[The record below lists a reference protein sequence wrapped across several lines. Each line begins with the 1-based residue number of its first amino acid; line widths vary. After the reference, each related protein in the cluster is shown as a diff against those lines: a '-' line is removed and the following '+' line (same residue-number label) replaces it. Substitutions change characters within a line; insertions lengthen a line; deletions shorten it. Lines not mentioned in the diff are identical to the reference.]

1 MQATDA
7 SGTQAKE
14 PTPGSWVATRWQRL
28 GSPFGTPAWVWS
40 VVALV
45 LGITLSYWIAT
56 QQQRR
61 SEAEHQR
68 ALAHIANSG
77 YIALVDQVH
86 ACELLV
92 RAVQTLFLTSDNVDD
107 AHFANAYANLKPREA
122 FPSLQAIVYARRHT
136 RADGDHFISEMAAPL
151 QGNER
156 VIGLDVNRQPPNLA
170 AVLRSRDNDEPAL
183 SGPFRLVQARPQDKV
198 DGITL
203 RLPVYSPGSP
213 PRNVAERRAR
223 MRGSLAVSF
232 RISSLI
238 DTALPEEA
246 RTRLHVQVSDI
257 TGSTALPLYDSHPA
271 QHDDTAKQDAGY
283 NFDQQMSRGG
293 RVWRVTMHPVGKNAA
308 GLAWQ
313 QPVFLPGLIA
323 SLLLA
328 LLVWSVANTRRRA
341 LALGGQMSR
350 RYRESEERFRSLNE
364 LMPALVLLAHASDGR
379 IDYANQAARERLGSE
394 VGTGTA
400 LETLFDDPDIHA
412 LLMDLDGDAQWRNVE
427 AMMRTLNGD
436 SFWASTSISPVEVEG
451 EKKLLMVAKD
461 ISEQRQLTELLSYQ
475 ATHDA
480 LTELYNRREFER
492 HVERALHAAAKGD
505 PPSALLYIDLDQFKL
520 INDTSGHLA
529 GDQLLSQLALAM
541 ADELRAGDILARL
554 GGDEFGVLA
563 INARMEGAQ
572 ILAERLRQ
580 RIEAY
585 IYVWE
590 QRSYTVSAS
599 IGVVL
604 IDHPGQ
610 TLRDVLSHADAA
622 CYMAKDHGRN
632 RIHFYSGQDDET
644 IRRRGEMEWAHR
656 LRWVIEENN
665 LLLDYQ
671 EVIPLQPGSTA
682 LDAGPHLELLLRLR
696 DEDGRVVL
704 PGAFLPAAERYGMLP
719 ALDRWV
725 IAQAISHFDALHVS
739 GRTPGRCAVNLSAS
753 SLEDD
758 TLADYILELI
768 ETHGVMPSRLC
779 FEITETEAVRNLPRA
794 VRFIERLRAAGCLV
808 ALDDFGAGMS
818 SFGYLKNLPVDLIK
832 IDGSFVRDI
841 ETDPMSHS
849 IVGAITTIGHQ
860 LKHDIVAE
868 WVDSMEKMDILR
880 ALGVDYAQGFAM
892 HRPER
897 VLYQRGE
904 ARHKHQAPIPQAL
917 DGPDDET
924 QSPGAK
930 V

>member
-1 MQATDA
+1 MLPSGGDYHRVFRHVTEGPPLQATD
-7 SGTQAKE
+7 
-14 PTPGSWVATRWQRL
+14 TPDPRGRTSIPGPAARGGDRPARQPFAPAALWSLLALAL
-28 GSPFGTPAWVWS
+28 GLA
-40 VVALV
+40 
-45 LGITLSYWIAT
+45 LSYWIAL
-56 QQQRR
+56 QQQHR
-61 SEAEHQR
+61 SRAEQQR

-77 YIALVDQVH
+77 YISMVDQVE

-92 RAVQTLFLTSDNVDD
+92 RAVQTLFLTVDVD
-107 AHFANAYANLKPREA
+107 AARFANAYANLKPHDA
-122 FPSLQAIVYARRHT
+122 FPSLQAIVYARRVT
-136 RADGDHFISEMAAPL
+136 QPDGSDRYISQLVAPL

-156 VIGLDVNRQPPNLA
+156 VIGLEVNRQPANLA
-170 AVLRSRDNDEPAL
+170 GLLRSRDTDEPVL
-183 SGPFRLVQARPQDKV
+183 SAPFRLVQANSADQV

-203 RLPVYSPGSP
+203 RLPVYSPGAP
-213 PRNVAERRAR
+213 PLTVTERRAR
-223 MRGSLAVSF
+223 MRGSLGVSF
-232 RISSLI
+232 RISNLLE
-238 DTALPEEA
+238 TALPGDA
-246 RTRLHVQVSDI
+246 RAQLHVRVSDV
-257 TGSTALPLYDSHPA
+257 TGGAALPLYDSHPA
-271 QHDDTAKQDAGY
+271 QRHADPHHADDYRFEQKLR
-283 NFDQQMSRGG
+283 RGG
-293 RVWRVTMHPVGKNAA
+293 RVWQVTMHPIDDAA
-308 GLAWQ
+308 IHSTWQ
-313 QPVFLPGLIA
+313 QSVLMPGALA

-341 LALGGQMSR
+341 LELGGEMSR

-364 LMPALVLLAHASDGR
+364 LMPALVLLARSGSGR
-379 IDYANQAARERLGSE
+379 IDYANQAARERLGRN
-394 VGTGTA
+394 VANGAA
-400 LETLFDDPDIHA
+400 LGQLFDDPDIHA
-412 LLMDLDGDAQWRNVE
+412 LFESPDGNAHWRNVE

-436 SFWASTSISPVEVEG
+436 RFWASTSVAPVVVEG
-451 EKKLLMVAKD
+451 ETSLLMVAKD

-480 LTELYNRREFER
+480 LTELVNRREFER
-492 HVERALHAAAKGD
+492 HIERALHGVAKGD
-505 PPSALLYIDLDQFKL
+505 APAALLYIDLDQFKL

-541 ADELRAGDILARL
+541 ADQLRAGDILARL

-563 INARMEGAQ
+563 LNARKDGAQ
-572 ILAERLRQ
+572 VLAERLRQ
-580 RIEAY
+580 RIEGF

-604 IDHPGQ
+604 IDSPDQ

-632 RIHFYSGQDDET
+632 RIHFYSEQDDET

-671 EVIPLQPGSTA
+671 EVVPAQTA
-682 LDAGPHLELLLRLR
+682 EPPVDGPHLELLLRLR
-696 DEDGRVVL
+696 DEDGRVVM
-704 PGAFLPAAERYGMLP
+704 PGAFLPAAERYGLLP

-725 IAQAISHFDALHVS
+725 IAQAISNFDTLHAS
-739 GRTPGRCAVNLSAS
+739 GLTPGRCSVNLSAL

-758 TLADYILELI
+758 TLADYILDLI
-768 ETHGVMPSRLC
+768 KIHAVEPSRLC
-779 FEITETEAVRNLPRA
+779 FEITETEVVRNLARA

-841 ETDPMSHS
+841 NSDAMSHS
-849 IVGAITTIGHQ
+849 IVGAITKIGHQ
-860 LKHDIVAE
+860 LNLQVVAE
-868 WVDSMEKMDILR
+868 WVDTAEKMQALR
-880 ALGVDYAQGFAM
+880 ELGIDYAQGFAL

-897 VLYQRGE
+897 VLYQR
-904 ARHKHQAPIPQAL
+904 
-917 DGPDDET
+917 D
-924 QSPGAK
+924 AK
-930 V
+930 G

>member
-1 MQATDA
+1 MQGRAGA
-7 SGTQAKE
+7 
-14 PTPGSWVATRWQRL
+14 
-28 GSPFGTPAWVWS
+28 PFGAPAWVWS
-40 VVALV
+40 LLALA
-45 LGITLSYWIAT
+45 LGIALSYWIAT

-61 SEAEHQR
+61 SEAELQR
-68 ALAHIANSG
+68 TLAHIAHSG
-77 YIALVDQVH
+77 YIALIDQVR

-92 RAVQTLFLTSDNVDD
+92 RAVQTLFVTSDDVD
-107 AHFANAYANLKPREA
+107 AARFADAYANLKPREA
-122 FPSLQAIVYARRHT
+122 FPSLQAIVYARRES
-136 RADGDHFISEMAAPL
+136 RPDGDHFISEMVAPL
-151 QGNER
+151 QGNAR

-170 AVLRSRDNDEPAL
+170 AVLRSRDNDEAAL
-183 SGPFRLVQARPQDKV
+183 SGPFRLVQAQRQDQV

-203 RLPVYSPGSP
+203 RLPVYGPGP
-213 PRNVAERRAR
+213 PPGNVAERRAR

-232 RISSLI
+232 RIGSLI

-246 RTRLHVQVSDI
+246 RTRLHVQVSDV
-257 TGSTALPLYDSHPA
+257 TGSTALPLYDSHPSLR
-271 QHDDTAKQDAGY
+271 DTALDDAGY
-283 NFDQQMSRGG
+283 RFDQRMSHGG
-293 RVWRVTMHPVGKNAA
+293 RVWQVKMHPVGAA
-308 GLAWQ
+308 TAAKAWR
-313 QPVFLPGLIA
+313 QPVFVPGLIA

-328 LLVWSVANTRRRA
+328 LLVWSVAGTRRRA
-341 LALGGQMSR
+341 LALGGEMSR

-364 LMPALVLLAHASDGR
+364 LMPALVLVARAADGR

-394 VGTGTA
+394 VGSDA
-400 LETLFDDPDIHA
+400 SLEALFDDPDIHA
-412 LLMDLDGDAQWRNVE
+412 LLKDLEGNAQWRNVE

-436 SFWASTSISPVEVEG
+436 RFWASTSISPVEVEG

-480 LTELYNRREFER
+480 LTELLNRREFER

-505 PPSALLYIDLDQFKL
+505 TPSALLYIDLDQFKL

-541 ADELRAGDILARL
+541 ADQLRGGDILARL

-563 INARMEGAQ
+563 INARQEGAQ

-580 RIEAY
+580 RIEGF

-590 QRSYTVSAS
+590 QRSYTISAS

-604 IDHPGQ
+604 IDRPDQ

-632 RIHFYSGQDDET
+632 RIHFYSEEDDET

-656 LRWVIEENN
+656 LRWVIEEDN

-671 EVIPLQPGSTA
+671 EVIPLQ
-682 LDAGPHLELLLRLR
+682 AGPATADDGPHIELLLRLR

-725 IAQAISHFDALHVS
+725 IAQAISHFDELHVN
-739 GRTPGRCAVNLSAS
+739 GLTPGRCSVNLSAT

-758 TLADYILELI
+758 TLAGYILELI
-768 ETHGVMPSRLC
+768 ETHGVAPGRLC
-779 FEITETEAVRNLPRA
+779 FEITETEAVRHFARA
-794 VRFIERLRAAGCLV
+794 VRFIERLRAVGCLV

-818 SFGYLKNLPVDLIK
+818 SFGYLKNLPVDMIK

-841 ETDPMSHS
+841 DTDPMSHS

-860 LKHDIVAE
+860 LKLQIIAE
-868 WVDSMEKMDILR
+868 WVDSNEKMATLR
-880 ALGVDYAQGFAM
+880 NLGVDYAQGFAL

-897 VLYQRGE
+897 VLYQRVG
-904 ARHKHQAPIPQAL
+904 RK
-917 DGPDDET
+917 
-924 QSPGAK
+924 
-930 V
+930 